1 MELQTAMYRTSKI
14 PTENTG
20 DYRTIP
26 EGVLSQ
32 KVLSFFVDYLCC
44 SIECER
50 VYKQGIF

>member
-14 PTENTG
+14 PMENTG

-32 KVLSFFVDYLCC
+32 KVLFFLPIACVAL
-44 SIECER
+44 
-50 VYKQGIF
+50 

>member
-1 MELQTAMYRTSKI
+1 MYRTSKI

-32 KVLSFFVDYLCC
+32 KVLSFFAIVCVVLWNVK
-44 SIECER
+44 ECRNKGYFKKLKE
-50 VYKQGIF
+50 K